1 MLFQTSARTMLSAEY
16 TVTGDDVTAYFDYV
30 CRRARRSALLLGGGF
45 GLLIAL
51 TTGLVLVWLSGEPVV
66 GAIGGTIPGALIIG
80 NALRD
85 LSRDALRREL
95 ARWNVLESI
104 PQGPQTISIDERG
117 ATLTWHA
124 GQMSAARSGIHSVW
138 SDSSG
143 ALTWP
148 ATEIVTTAKHAFLLQ
163 FIPHATVHHAWVIPL
178 HAMSPADCAALR
190 SELDT
195 LRRAKKK

>member
-30 CRRARRSALLLGGGF
+30 CRRTRRSALLLGGGF

-95 ARWNVLESI
+95 ARWNVLNRSRRARKQF
-104 PQGPQTISIDERG
+104 PST
-117 ATLTWHA
+117 
-124 GQMSAARSGIHSVW
+124 SAARHSPGTQDKCRPLARA
-138 SDSSG
+138 STPCGPTARARSHGQRPKSSRQPNMPFCFSSFP
-143 ALTWP
+143 TRR
-148 ATEIVTTAKHAFLLQ
+148 
-163 FIPHATVHHAWVIPL
+163 FIMPG
-178 HAMSPADCAALR
+178 
-190 SELDT
+190 
-195 LRRAKKK
+195 